1 MSFKKDIKDICTRP
15 DGVDLVGVA
24 PIERFLD
31 LPENKRPTNLLP
43 DAKSVIV
50 LASQVFKIL
59 TDKLTVSSKVGEVS
73 YRDIYN
79 AHNETVVNDL
89 KQTGYR
95 VARYLTNKGY
105 ASINLGQDLTDYR
118 TISSIFS
125 FKYAAAAA
133 GLGSIGKNGLLI
145 TPAYG
150 PRVKLTAVITAAP
163 IEPDTVNVADPCQG
177 CNICIKVCPSGALQ
191 APKQDQ
197 QVNYNR
203 FVCNSYYTA
212 SGGCGLCMSRC
223 PHPKAKK
230 SN

>member
-1 MSFKKDIKDICTRP
+1 MNFKKNIEDICTRL
-15 DGVDLVGVA
+15 DGVDLFGVA

-59 TDKLTVSSKVGEVS
+59 TDKLSVSNKVGEIS

-79 AHNETVVNDL
+79 AHNETVINDL
-89 KQTGYR
+89 RQTGYR
-95 VARYLTNKGY
+95 VARYLTNKGFT
-105 ASINLGQDLTDYR
+105 SINLGQDLTDYR

-125 FKYAAAAA
+125 FKYAAVAA
-133 GLGSIGKNGLLI
+133 GLGVIGKNGLLI
-145 TPAYG
+145 TPIYG
-150 PRVKLTAVITAAP
+150 PRIKLTAVITEAH
-163 IEPDTVNVADPCQG
+163 IEPDAVNAEDPCQD
-177 CNICIKVCPSGALQ
+177 CNICIKVCPSGALKE
-191 APKQDQ
+191 PEQDQ
-197 QVNYNR
+197 RVNHNR

-223 PHPKAKK
+223 PR
-230 SN
+230 